1 MEVIC
6 VIIKQQ
12 HGVMTVELISDI
24 RYYFDIYKEKC
35 IKDSCTNNNGGDDKK
50 GGDGGGLKAWHI
62 VLISIGSVLV
72 VVVVVIIIW
81 KFVISKKKNDI
92 NNIGPLIGKNDE
104 NMKELSD
111 KN

>member
-1 MEVIC
+1 MNSHMEVIC

-62 VLISIGSVLV
+62 VMI
-72 VVVVVIIIW
+72 
-81 KFVISKKKNDI
+81 
-92 NNIGPLIGKNDE
+92 
-104 NMKELSD
+104 
-111 KN
+111 